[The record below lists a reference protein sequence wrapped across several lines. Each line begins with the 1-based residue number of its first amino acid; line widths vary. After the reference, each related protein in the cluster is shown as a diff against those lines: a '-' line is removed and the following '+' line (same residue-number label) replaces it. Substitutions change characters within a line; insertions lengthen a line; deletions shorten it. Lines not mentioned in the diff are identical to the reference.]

1 VSANYTYPL
10 CVCQLSV
17 RFLPELK
24 CFRVKRN
31 EVSIE

>member
-17 RFLPELK
+17 RFLPTLK
-24 CFRVKRN
+24 CFRVNAMKLAL
-31 EVSIE
+31 S